1 MRNIFMKIST
11 KQYKTFSKKHFH
23 GYYNLTDAMLL
34 VQADDGPQ
42 PGPCVG
48 PRHRHLLLPALQ
60 GAAAH
65 TQGDQVGSVPRAE
78 HYQR

>member
-1 MRNIFMKIST
+1 MF
-11 KQYKTFSKKHFH
+11 
-23 GYYNLTDAMLL
+23 L

-42 PGPCVG
+42 PGP
-48 PRHRHLLLPALQ
+48 RHRHLLLPPLQ

-65 TQGDQVGSVPRAE
+65 PQGDQVGSSPRAV

>member
-1 MRNIFMKIST
+1 M
-11 KQYKTFSKKHFH
+11 
-23 GYYNLTDAMLL
+23 DAMYMLL

-42 PGPCVG
+42 PWPRVG
-48 PRHRHLLLPALQ
+48 PQHRHLLLSALQ

-65 TQGDQVGSVPRAE
+65 TQGDQVGSVPTAGHY

>member
-1 MRNIFMKIST
+1 
-11 KQYKTFSKKHFH
+11 
-23 GYYNLTDAMLL
+23 MLL

-42 PGPCVG
+42 PWPRVG
-48 PRHRHLLLPALQ
+48 PQHRHLLLSALQ

-65 TQGDQVGSVPRAE
+65 TQGDQVGSVPTAGHY

>member
-1 MRNIFMKIST
+1 
-11 KQYKTFSKKHFH
+11 
-23 GYYNLTDAMLL
+23 MLL

-48 PRHRHLLLPALQ
+48 PRHRHFLLPSLQ

-65 TQGDQVGSVPRAE
+65 TQGDQVGSLPDLDLGIISDETLVTNIE
-78 HYQR
+78 ISFSVFDVV